1 MLDSLSREGVINLNS
16 DFYKMDFLS
25 SLTDGVVIPSGM
37 NIHGKAGMKGNDLF
51 TETTLSQNEGK
62 VQLNAEYNL
71 LKEAYKADM
80 QISELNLHD
89 FLPADSLFYLSAG
102 MQLEGA
108 GTDIFSKRTTL
119 TANAGLNHL
128 QWGTRVFSGV
138 QLNAALKESKA
149 NLNLDVNDNL
159 MNISS
164 QLDASL
170 HPSAIAADMLVQVKN
185 LDLYGMGL
193 LSSPLK
199 TAENIDI
206 HLKTD
211 MKKSHGIRLS
221 VKDIN
226 LITEKKTFKTK
237 DIHFGFSTARDSIRS
252 YANAGDLTFLF
263 RSRGGIDELGNQ
275 ITKLTNALSAQWKQK
290 SIDQVAL
297 RELWPETQ
305 FRIFAGK
312 DNPISN
318 TLAIKK
324 INFNRMNV
332 NIRTSPAE
340 GLNASMNLYGLKTDS
355 LALDTIYFNTT
366 QQPDKISFNS
376 GVVANDKPFQE
387 AFDITLNG
395 DIGADKANAT
405 IEYLNGK
412 KRMWSKY
419 RYGGWPAKRR
429 NQSPHHPI

>member
-1 MLDSLSREGVINLNS
+1 
-16 DFYKMDFLS
+16 
-25 SLTDGVVIPSGM
+25 
-37 NIHGKAGMKGNDLF
+37 
-51 TETTLSQNEGK
+51 
-62 VQLNAEYNL
+62 
-71 LKEAYKADM
+71 
-80 QISELNLHD
+80 
-89 FLPADSLFYLSAG
+89 

-128 QWGTRVFSGV
+128 QWGTRIFSGV
-138 QLNAALKESKA
+138 QLNATLKESKA

-355 LALDTIYFNTT
+355 LALDTIYFNAT

-395 DIGADKANAT
+395 DIGADRANAT

-412 KRMWSKY
+412 KECGVNIGMV
-419 RYGGWPAKRR
+419 AFTL
-429 NQSPHHPI
+429 PHLTLS